1 MTFETLVD
9 ESRKLKI
16 DALEDLVQ
24 ILKAAIRDK
33 RRAQIRREVTKLRA
47 DIKAGNKFKTLAD
60 LEKI

>member
-16 DALEDLVQ
+16 DALEDFVL

-47 DIKAGNKFKTLAD
+47 DVKAGKKFKTLAD

>member
-47 DIKAGNKFKTLAD
+47 DVKAGKKFKTLAD

>member
-33 RRAQIRREVTKLRA
+33 RRAQIREVTKLRA